1 VSKCASIAASGRPCK
16 GLVRPGNDYCTAH
29 DPSRSEQRKRA
40 ASKAGSSKAG
50 SEIHGVKRQLKE
62 LVDGVIEGTYDKSRA
77 SVAFQGLGILCRV
90 IELERKVKETDELA
104 ARLEALEARL
114 EPGGGSRRWGS

>member
-1 VSKCASIAASGRPCK
+1 MTKCASIAASGRPCK
-16 GLVRPGNDYCTAH
+16 GLVRPGNNYCPAH

-50 SEIHGVKRQLKE
+50 SELHKAKARIHE
-62 LVDGVIEGTYDKSRA
+62 LVDGVVEGTHDKSRA

-90 IELERKVKETDELA
+90 IELERKVKETD
-104 ARLEALEARL
+104 
-114 EPGGGSRRWGS
+114 